1 MDIRRIVENTL
12 VPHSAFN
19 TAKARVKQCL
29 ANSKDS
35 PEPIGLALLGESRT
49 GKSRVLEE
57 CQADMTSTRNDE
69 GAIVPILRV
78 SVPSSPTVQ
87 GLSET
92 MLKELGDPKWEKGT
106 GVRKSLRL
114 HDLMRDSGV
123 QMLMLDE
130 FQHFVDKHSHRV
142 YHDVT
147 DWLKIL
153 ADKTRVALVVAGLQS
168 CEAVLLQNEQL
179 SGRFQ
184 TPVFMPRFNWANADH
199 RAEFCG
205 ILEAFT
211 ESLSEEFDLPA
222 LQSDE
227 MAFRMWCATGGLM
240 GYVTKLLRTVVWDAV
255 DRDCRS
261 LTLDKFQAAYAASVW
276 TATEVPVIGQPFEA
290 GFSVVPSPELIN
302 RVLTIGVRHD
312 PSDNSPPRRGRLKA
326 PRQPLS
332 RILTAT
338 GA

>member
-1 MDIRRIVENTL
+1 MNIRRVVENTL

-19 TAKARVKQCL
+19 TAKARLKQCL

-57 CQADMTSTRNDE
+57 AQMEMTSTRDRK
-69 GAIVPILRV
+69 GAVVPILRV
-78 SVPSSPTVQ
+78 SVPSSPTVV
-87 GLSET
+87 GLSEE

-106 GVRKSLRL
+106 RSRKSLRL
-114 HDLMRDSGV
+114 HDLMRDCGV

-130 FQHFVDKHSHRV
+130 FQHFVDKQSHLV

-147 DWLKIL
+147 DWLKVL
-153 ADKTRVALVVAGLQS
+153 ADKTRVALVVAGLKS

-184 TPVFMPRFNWANADH
+184 TPVFMPRFNWAIPDH

-205 ILEAFT
+205 ILGAFT

-222 LQSDE
+222 LDSDE

-240 GYVTKLLRTVVWDAV
+240 GYVTKLLRTAVWDAL
-255 DRDCRS
+255 DSKNRS
-261 LTLDKFQAAYAASVW
+261 LTLDKLQAAYVASVW
-276 TATEVPVIGQPFEA
+276 TATEVPVVAQPFSA
-290 GFSVVPSPELIN
+290 GFSVIPSPDLIS
-302 RVLTIGVRHD
+302 RVLTIGVRHEPGD
-312 PSDNSPPRRGRLKA
+312 IPPPQRGRSKA
-326 PRQPLS
+326 PRQSLS
-332 RILTAT
+332 RVLTAT